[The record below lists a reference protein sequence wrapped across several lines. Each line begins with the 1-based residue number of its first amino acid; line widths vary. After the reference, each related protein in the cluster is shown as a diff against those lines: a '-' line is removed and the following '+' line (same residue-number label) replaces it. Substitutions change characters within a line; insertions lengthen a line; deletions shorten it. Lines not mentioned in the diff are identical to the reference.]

1 MNPRRRLM
9 WRMKA
14 RAANEAVIVA
24 TTVEDTTPILE
35 EVAQK
40 VVEEIEEIAQKV
52 VEEIASET
60 AAPVAPKKTTKK
72 RSTRKTATTK
82 KK

>member
-1 MNPRRRLM
+1 
-9 WRMKA
+9 MKA

-40 VVEEIEEIAQKV
+40 VVEEIAV
-52 VEEIASET
+52 ET
-60 AAPVAPKKTTKK
+60 AAPVTSKKTTKK

>member
-1 MNPRRRLM
+1 M

-14 RAANEAVIVA
+14 RAANEAVMVA
-24 TTVEDTTPILE
+24 ATVEDTAPILE

-40 VVEEIEEIAQKV
+40 VVEEIV
-52 VEEIASET
+52 SET
-60 AAPVAPKKTTKK
+60 VTPVAPKRTIKK

>member
-14 RAANEAVIVA
+14 KAANEAVTVA
-24 TTVEDTTPILE
+24 APVEDTAPTLE
-35 EVAQK
+35 EV
-40 VVEEIEEIAQKV
+40 VQKV
-52 VEEIASET
+52 VEEIAVET
-60 AAPVAPKKTTKK
+60 AAPVTSKKTTKK

>member
-1 MNPRRRLM
+1 M
-9 WRMKA
+9 WKRKA
-14 RAANEAVIVA
+14 RTANEAVMVA
-24 TTVEDTTPILE
+24 TTVEDTAPILE

-52 VEEIASET
+52 VEEIVSET
-60 AAPVAPKKTTKK
+60 VTPVAFKKATKK
-72 RSTRKTATTK
+72 RNTRKTATTK

>member
-1 MNPRRRLM
+1 MLKR
-9 WRMKA
+9 KA
-14 RAANEAVIVA
+14 RAINEAVMVTA
-24 TTVEDTTPILE
+24 TVEDTIPVLE
-35 EVAQK
+35 EVVQK

-60 AAPVAPKKTTKK
+60 VTPVIPRTVKK
-72 RSTRKTATTK
+72 RSTRKTTTTK